1 MSSRRLRESRRSRR
15 TPKRQG
21 AWIGLQGGRIPCVIW
36 DQSAEGARIAAPR
49 SKKLP
54 DTFTLLLSRDGKS
67 RRFCRVAWRS
77 DSQVGIQFIEALDED
92 DTEFEAPQ
100 PARYPL
106 SAKPAADKPSSP
118 VGAQNPPAPASLRA
132 PIQDQHAAAPIQAG
146 APNRSIF
153 IKPPVTESAPIA
165 GWASSCAAVFTLML
179 AIATA
184 LFYVA
189 RIHSGGY
196 LAWTGQVCDRAH
208 ELCAHPEMTGFA
220 ALLMGVVFIAV
231 RGMERN

>member
-1 MSSRRLRESRRSRR
+1 MSARRSRESRRSRR

-21 AWIGLQGGRIPCVIW
+21 AWIGYQGGRIPCVIW
-36 DQSAEGARIAAPR
+36 DQSSDGARIAAPR

-77 DSQVGIQFIEALDED
+77 DTQVGIQFIEALNED
-92 DTEFEAPQ
+92 DSGYEAAQ

-106 SAKPAADKPSSP
+106 SANPAADKTSLP
-118 VGAQNPPAPASLRA
+118 VGAQSPPAPASLCA
-132 PIQDQHAAAPIQAG
+132 PIQGQQGAAPHQAAAP
-146 APNRSIF
+146 NHRIF
-153 IKPPVTESAPIA
+153 IKPPSTDPDPVAS
-165 GWASSCAAVFTLML
+165 WASSCAATFTLML
-179 AIATA
+179 AIVTA
-184 LFYVA
+184 VFYVA
-189 RIHSGGY
+189 RTHSGGY

-208 ELCAHPEMTGFA
+208 ELCVHPEMTGFA
-220 ALLMGVVFIAV
+220 AVLMGVVFLAV